1 MHTILSAAVDPTAA
15 YRCAR
20 GERQRAVI
28 DGRARLEQL
37 PPRAQRALISR
48 LRAAGLHTGSWGG
61 VLHVCSS
68 DAELAD
74 AIVLGAVEMLRTA
87 PIASSCWG
95 ARRVRE
101 ECVERVAQTAG
112 LSREDASR
120 LLDTRER
127 EASDDDAIVA
137 PLRADVEPTGSTRV
151 DLDATTADVP
161 ARLVVRHG
169 DFELEARPTRLRV
182 ARDGRGGWQGSRRQ
196 PDFAAALDD
205 VCGNLR
211 HVLGRTF
218 SAGLDGDIRLEAEH
232 AASRLADRAA
242 HELDIL
248 DEGWGG
254 APAERRRAEPRFVDG
269 IVV

>member
-137 PLRADVEPTGSTRV
+137 PLRADVKLTGATRV

-161 ARLVVRHG
+161 SRLTVRHG
-169 DFELEARPTRLRV
+169 DFELEARPITLRLSRD
-182 ARDGRGGWQGSRRQ
+182 ARTGGWRGDDVQ

-205 VCGNLR
+205 VCANLR

-218 SAGLDGDIRLEAEH
+218 GEELAGDIRLEAENG
-232 AASRLADRAA
+232 ASRVADRAA
-242 HELDIL
+242 CELDIC
-248 DEGWGG
+248 DERLLR
-254 APAERRRAEPRFVDG
+254 APGSV
-269 IVV
+269 